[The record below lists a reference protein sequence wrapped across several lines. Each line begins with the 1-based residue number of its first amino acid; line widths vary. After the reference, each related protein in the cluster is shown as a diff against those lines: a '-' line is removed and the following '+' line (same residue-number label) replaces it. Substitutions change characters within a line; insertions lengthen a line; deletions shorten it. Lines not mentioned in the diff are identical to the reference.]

1 MSSASGPN
9 SCPTPSD
16 RTTPGRQWEIFLV
29 AANLSGPD
37 LEVIS
42 VSQLAAEV
50 QLRNDTVGAV
60 AGFLQAVGL
69 LRGARGNYALTSA
82 GWAIAEMHKQDETQ
96 ARLLLQAQFLEHW
109 PAAST
114 LECLHDA
121 PVDQKTLGR
130 RLHKDLPGKSRR
142 GLYLIEWLVRALIV
156 QRDSAMRI
164 SPSAALLASGR
175 RSATASGPEPQRM
188 AEQGTLMGMT
198 RDELRSLPPRK
209 YVAVLDQLAALV
221 ALDPA

>member
-1 MSSASGPN
+1 MNSASESN
-9 SCPTPSD
+9 SYPIPSD
-16 RTTPGRQWEIFLV
+16 RTTPDRQWEIFLV
-29 AANLSGPD
+29 AAHLSGPD
-37 LEVIS
+37 LKVIS
-42 VSQLAAEV
+42 VSRLAAEV

-69 LRGARGNYALTSA
+69 LQGARGNYALTSA

-109 PAAST
+109 PTAST

-121 PVDQKTLGR
+121 PVEQKMLGR

-156 QRDSAMRI
+156 QRDSSMRI
-164 SPSAALLASGR
+164 SASAALVASGQ
-175 RSATASGPEPQRM
+175 RSGAASKPQRTV
-188 AEQGTLMGMT
+188 EPGTVMGMT
-198 RDELRSLPPRK
+198 REELRSLPPRK
-209 YVAVLDQLAALV
+209 YIAVLDQLAALV
-221 ALDPA
+221 SLDPA